1 VKVANCRPAQFQGFR
16 GKFAAALAG
25 EEGRDILAGG
35 GQGREVVPRAPA
47 APGSDR
53 RPVGT
58 ASVFGFGQAT
68 VDVGGV
74 AFARK
79 GSVDDRL
86 AGFDGGVEPGS
97 NARGGRSSAALSS
110 GSLLASTWLSKTFLR
125 RPYSSPTRRFY
136 PTRPTIDNSIYRR

>member
-1 VKVANCRPAQFQGFR
+1 M
-16 GKFAAALAG
+16 FAAALAG

-68 VDVGGV
+68 VDV
-74 AFARK
+74 
-79 GSVDDRL
+79 
-86 AGFDGGVEPGS
+86 GGVEPGS